1 MATGSRYRVAQR
13 RRREQKTDYKKRLK
27 LLLSRKPRLVIRI
40 TSRHVTIQLVE
51 YDPKGDKIITS
62 AHSSELEDYGWKG
75 STSNTS
81 AAYLTGLICGM
92 KAKKN
97 GAKEAVLDIGLVHGS
112 SKIFAALKGVLDS
125 GLEVPHSEDILPDE
139 NRIKGEHV
147 AAHAGLIKDK
157 KTRFSKYLERGL
169 DPTEL
174 PKHFDTVVSKIKEAK
189 K

>member
-27 LLLSRKPRLVIRI
+27 LLLSRKPRLVIR
-40 TSRHVTIQLVE
+40 TSSRHVNIQLVE
-51 YDPKGDKIITS
+51 YDPKGDRTIAS
-62 AHSSELEDYGWKG
+62 AHSGELKDYGWKG

-92 KAKKN
+92 KAKKK
-97 GAKEAVLDIGLVHGS
+97 GVEEAVLDIGLSLGS
-112 SKIFAALKGVLDS
+112 SKIFASLKGVLAS
-125 GLEVPHSEDILPDE
+125 GLTVPHDAEILPDD

-147 AAHAGLIKDK
+147 ATHAGLVKDK
-157 KTRFSKYLERGL
+157 KKMYSKYFKRDL
-169 DPTEL
+169 DPQEL

-189 K
+189 

>member
-1 MATGSRYRVAQR
+1 
-13 RRREQKTDYKKRLK
+13 
-27 LLLSRKPRLVIRI
+27 KPRLVIRI
-40 TSRHVTIQLVE
+40 TSRHVTAQMVE
-51 YDPKGDKIITS
+51 YDTKGDRIITS
-62 AHSSELEDYGWKG
+62 AHSKELEGYGWKG

-92 KAKKN
+92 KAKEK
-97 GAKEAVLDIGLVHGS
+97 GAKEAVLDIGLQVAS

-125 GLEVPHSEDILPDE
+125 GIEVPHSDEVLPDE

-157 KTRFSKYLERGL
+157 KIRFSKYLERGL

-174 PKHFDTVVSKIKEAK
+174 PKHFDTVVSKIKEDK